1 MPVIEY
7 QQFIKAPV
15 ELCFDI
21 KRSVDIHTKT
31 TAKTKEIAVDGV
43 TEGLLMIDKFQYKS
57 PFGPVG
63 VLADKLFLEKYMRA
77 FIISR
82 AKALKKIAENML

>member
-15 ELCFDI
+15 DICFDI

-31 TAKTKEIAVDGV
+31 TKWTK
-43 TEGLLMIDKFQYKS
+43 
-57 PFGPVG
+57 
-63 VLADKLFLEKYMRA
+63 
-77 FIISR
+77 
-82 AKALKKIAENML
+82 